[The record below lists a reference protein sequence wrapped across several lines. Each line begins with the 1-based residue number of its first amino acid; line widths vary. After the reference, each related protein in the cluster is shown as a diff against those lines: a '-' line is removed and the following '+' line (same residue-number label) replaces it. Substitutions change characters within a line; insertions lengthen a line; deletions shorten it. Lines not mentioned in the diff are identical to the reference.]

1 MRCRPSIAKPW
12 PIALAAAGVSLLGGL
27 PALAQEAQREAIGP
41 FFDIDWSVALRG
53 AYTSDNVDGPR
64 YEGIVAPEVTL
75 TRQGERDGM
84 SLATG
89 AELSIDQNKAV
100 RVDDLHAN
108 AASRFDLDELTQLN
122 GGLDLSLT
130 QASPYD
136 TSLPANTAVAPREF
150 TGTATGGVT
159 RKFGQFD
166 ATGTLKGQR
175 FIEGPTTLQD
185 NSTISNTD
193 QSYWLGSGE
202 MRVGYELTPL
212 VSVFA
217 DGEYSYQKFDAASPS
232 LGQFL
237 NGHTYTLRGGIS
249 YTQPGTMVAEAS
261 VGRAWVDYD
270 HPSIADNAA
279 WVYDASLSFTPDE
292 TLTLVGSLNT
302 SLGPSAND
310 IGDTDAAYK
319 LTGTA
324 KDEVN
329 PWLTLR
335 GSAGLDR
342 TVTLGSG
349 DIAWGYSAGAG
360 LDLASSRHV
369 VWSADYLFSHD
380 ESTGDPTRNTHAVTV
395 GVTVKK

>member
-1 MRCRPSIAKPW
+1 LRCRLPIAKPSVR
-12 PIALAAAGVSLLGGL
+12 ALLAAGVGLLGII
-27 PALAQEAQREAIGP
+27 PALAQEAPREAIGP
-41 FFDIDWSVALRG
+41 FFDIDWSVGLRG
-53 AYTSDNVDGPR
+53 AYTSDNIDGPR

-75 TRQGERDGM
+75 TRQGERDQM

-108 AASRFDLDELTQLN
+108 AASRFALDELTELN

-130 QASPYD
+130 QASPTD
-136 TSLPANTAVAPREF
+136 KSLPANTAVAPREF
-150 TGTATGGVT
+150 TGTATGGVA
-159 RKFGQFD
+159 RKLGQFD
-166 ATGTLKGQR
+166 VTGTLKGQR
-175 FIEGPTTLQD
+175 FIEGPTTLADQ
-185 NSTISNTD
+185 STVDNTD

-217 DGEYSYQKFDAASPS
+217 DGEYAYQAFDAASPS
-232 LGQFL
+232 LGVFL
-237 NGHTYTLRGGIS
+237 NGHTTTLRGGLS
-249 YTQPGTMVAEAS
+249 YTQPGTLTADAS
-261 VGRAWVDYD
+261 VGRAWIDND
-270 HPSIADNAA
+270 HAAIPDNAA

-302 SLGPSAND
+302 SIGPSTDD
-310 IGDTDAAYK
+310 IGDTDAAYT

-324 KDEVN
+324 KYQVN

-360 LDLASSRHV
+360 LDLATSRHV

-380 ESTGDPTRNTHAVTV
+380 ESTTDPTRNTHAVTV